1 MIYRRA
7 VLRLALGAASAFGV
21 LAASAARAEPTF
33 KQFMPFLVDL
43 PGLEGQKA
51 TGFSIEGDNGEMT
64 TATREYRR
72 GAASAQVSIFVGSA
86 AAGALSTIA
95 SGMKMETPDGHML
108 PIEIAGMKAMT
119 TFQKSDQSGGVVV
132 AIADNA
138 ALSFTYNGFAKD
150 EALALTQ
157 KLDLKAIR
165 AAAAKVK

>member
-1 MIYRRA
+1 
-7 VLRLALGAASAFGV
+7 
-21 LAASAARAEPTF
+21 
-33 KQFMPFLVDL
+33 
-43 PGLEGQKA
+43 
-51 TGFSIEGDNGEMT
+51 
-64 TATREYRR
+64 
-72 GAASAQVSIFVGSA
+72 
-86 AAGALSTIA
+86 
-95 SGMKMETPDGHML
+95 ML

-138 ALSFTYNGFAKD
+138 ALSFTYNGFAED